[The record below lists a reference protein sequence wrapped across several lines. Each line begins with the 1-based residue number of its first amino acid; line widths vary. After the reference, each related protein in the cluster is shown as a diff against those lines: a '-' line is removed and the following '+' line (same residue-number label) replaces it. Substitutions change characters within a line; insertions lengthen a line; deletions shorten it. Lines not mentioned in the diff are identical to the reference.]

1 MEAQNRPRRQPQA
14 EGDDRRLA
22 RPAERRSMRV
32 LTQADYR
39 EMRWRNG
46 GGRTREIVRIAAP
59 GGGDE
64 DFLWRVSIASVEASG
79 AFSSFAGYER
89 SLSVISGAGIRLIAD
104 DFRIEIARPF
114 EPARFSGAAA
124 VHGELIDGPIED
136 FNLIHARGR
145 VEGAVRFIEARELAG
160 EMKLKGDDRLLYV
173 LSGALEVAG
182 GDGAPALRLGP
193 QHALLDEGRRVGSLR
208 VSSVSADARIA
219 LVEVE
224 RLG

>member
-1 MEAQNRPRRQPQA
+1 
-14 EGDDRRLA
+14 
-22 RPAERRSMRV
+22 MRV

-46 GGRTREIVRIAAP
+46 GGRTREIARIAAP
-59 GGGDE
+59 GGRDD
-64 DFLWRVSIASVEASG
+64 DFLWRVSIASVETSG

-89 SLSVISGAGIRLIAD
+89 SLSVISGAGIRLVAD

-114 EPARFSGAAA
+114 EPALFSGAAA

-136 FNLIHARGR
+136 FNLIYARGR
-145 VEGAVRFIEARELAG
+145 VEGAVRFIEARALAG
-160 EMKLKGDDRLLYV
+160 EMRLKGDDRLLYV
-173 LSGALEVAG
+173 LSGSLDVAG
-182 GDGAPALRLGP
+182 EDGAPPVRLEAR
-193 QHALLDEGRRVGSLR
+193 QALLDEGRRGGSLR